1 MSYLCS
7 LCASSLLLFF
17 LSVHVGTIW
26 ASFWSPWDLK
36 NVENHSTF
44 QMLPQG
50 LQTSQDVAPERFG
63 TILGTQ
69 GGVRSENS
77 DKLEFDDPLN
87 ENARFLRSQGLQNEV
102 KIVPK
107 RTEKRKKSRASPEK
121 SAQVCRRVPR
131 ERSGAFLR
139 ETASPQGPP
148 GWGGGSPAPPSDP
161 TGLTCY
167 FLGFGSISGPE
178 ASET

>member
-1 MSYLCS
+1 MM
-7 LCASSLLLFF
+7 FV
-17 LSVHVGTIW
+17 LS
-26 ASFWSPWDLK
+26 
-36 NVENHSTF
+36 
-44 QMLPQG
+44 
-50 LQTSQDVAPERFG
+50 
-63 TILGTQ
+63 
-69 GGVRSENS
+69 GGVRRENS
-77 DKLEFDDPLN
+77 EKLEFDDHLN
-87 ENARFLRSQGLQNEV
+87 ENVRFLRTQGLQNEV

-121 SAQVCRRVPR
+121 STQVCRRVPR

-139 ETASPQGPP
+139 ETASPAVSP
-148 GWGGGSPAPPSDP
+148 GGGAGSPPAGSDP

>member
-1 MSYLCS
+1 MDARGCPPSAPGVILGSSWGSPGMLQSARGLLWDTLRGAWACN
-7 LCASSLLLFF
+7 LELWGMIFVFPSSLR
-17 LSVHVGTIW
+17 GEK
-26 ASFWSPWDLK
+26 A
-36 NVENHSTF
+36 E
-44 QMLPQG
+44 
-50 LQTSQDVAPERFG
+50 
-63 TILGTQ
+63 
-69 GGVRSENS
+69 
-77 DKLEFDDPLN
+77 KLEFHDPLN
-87 ENARFLRSQGLQNEV
+87 ENTRFLKSQGLQNEV

-139 ETASPQGPP
+139 DTASPAVSP
-148 GWGGGSPAPPSDP
+148 GGGGGSPAPPSDFS
-161 TGLTCY
+161 GLTCY

>member
-1 MSYLCS
+1 MM
-7 LCASSLLLFF
+7 FV
-17 LSVHVGTIW
+17 LS
-26 ASFWSPWDLK
+26 
-36 NVENHSTF
+36 
-44 QMLPQG
+44 
-50 LQTSQDVAPERFG
+50 
-63 TILGTQ
+63 
-69 GGVRSENS
+69 GGVRRENS
-77 DKLEFDDPLN
+77 EKLEFDDPLN

-139 ETASPQGPP
+139 ETASPAVSP
-148 GWGGGSPAPPSDP
+148 GGGAGSPPAGSDP

-167 FLGFGSISGPE
+167 FLGFGSISGPD

>member
-1 MSYLCS
+1 MM
-7 LCASSLLLFF
+7 FV
-17 LSVHVGTIW
+17 LS
-26 ASFWSPWDLK
+26 
-36 NVENHSTF
+36 
-44 QMLPQG
+44 
-50 LQTSQDVAPERFG
+50 
-63 TILGTQ
+63 
-69 GGVRSENS
+69 GGVRRENS
-77 DKLEFDDPLN
+77 EKLEFDDPLN

-107 RTEKRKKSRASPEK
+107 RTEKSKKSRASPEK

-139 ETASPQGPP
+139 DTASPAVSP
-148 GWGGGSPAPPSDP
+148 GGGGGSPAPASGA

>member
-1 MSYLCS
+1 MM
-7 LCASSLLLFF
+7 FV
-17 LSVHVGTIW
+17 LS
-26 ASFWSPWDLK
+26 
-36 NVENHSTF
+36 
-44 QMLPQG
+44 
-50 LQTSQDVAPERFG
+50 
-63 TILGTQ
+63 
-69 GGVRSENS
+69 GGVRREKRE
-77 DKLEFDDPLN
+77 KLEFDDPLN
-87 ENARFLRSQGLQNEV
+87 ENARFLRSQRLQKEV

-131 ERSGAFLR
+131 QRSGAFLR
-139 ETASPQGPP
+139 DTASPAVSP
-148 GWGGGSPAPPSDP
+148 GGGGGSPAPASGA